1 MKALIVVDVQNDFCE
16 GGALEVPNANEI
28 IPVINKLTES
38 YHFDLFIFTKD
49 WHPAN
54 HKSFASQHKNKKP
67 MDMVQLNGIDQVL
80 WPDHCV
86 QDSFGSEFHEDLNLD
101 VENLYIF
108 KKGINVKVDSYSAFY
123 DNDHQSSTGL
133 SEFLKERGITETFIV
148 GLAADFCVKFTAIDS
163 ANEGFK
169 THLLWDGTRG
179 ISEDLSSVVNELF
192 DKNVNVIDSETLE
205 EVKI

>member
-28 IPVINKLTES
+28 IPVINKLTKS
-38 YHFDLFIFTKD
+38 PYFDLVIFTKD

-86 QDSFGSEFHEDLNLD
+86 QDSVGSEFHEDLNLD

-108 KKGINVKVDSYSAFY
+108 KKGMDVKVDSYSGFY

-133 SEFLKERGITETFIV
+133 SEFLKEKGITQTFVV
-148 GLAADFCVKFTAIDS
+148 GLAADFCVKYTAIDS
-163 ANEGFK
+163 AKEGFD
-169 THLLWDGTRG
+169 TYLLWDGTRG
-179 ISEDLSSVVNELF
+179 ISYDLSPVISELF
-192 DKNVNVIDSETLE
+192 DSGVQVIDSETLK
-205 EVKI
+205 EVKL